1 MSSEKK
7 IKVAFKVSKQKMAHT
22 FSLSTR
28 EDNYL
33 ADTHTAVALDVY
45 RQYVESSG
53 DSSTP
58 TVVVST
64 ASPYKFVG
72 SVLSALETL
81 ESGEEFE
88 NILQLESITNTTA
101 PAQLKALQHKPIRF
115 DAVIKA
121 SQAAGYVLEALGIGE

>member
-1 MSSEKK
+1 M
-7 IKVAFKVSKQKMAHT
+7 
-22 FSLSTR
+22 
-28 EDNYL
+28 
-33 ADTHTAVALDVY
+33 ALDVY

-53 DSSTP
+53 DNSTP

-81 ESGEEFE
+81 ESTEEFE
-88 NILQLESITNTTA
+88 NILRLESITNTTA